1 MSNKI
6 STCGY
11 FKKRLKD
18 SGFIVLDVFK
28 NFNENDK
35 RKWCL
40 LINPG
45 SESIFCTCYNNYDN
59 DFDVV
64 YEFNDGGRKIA
75 KNYLMTTPSMESI
88 IEQLIVTWGVN
99 NNNKTSFYY
108 KKNEKE

>member
-1 MSNKI
+1 M
-6 STCGY
+6 
-11 FKKRLKD
+11 
-18 SGFIVLDVFK
+18 FK

-45 SESIFCTCYNNYDN
+45 TESIFCTCYINYDN

-88 IEQLIVTWGVN
+88 IEQLIVNVGRKIIIIRN
-99 NNNKTSFYY
+99 LFIIK
-108 KKNEKE
+108 KMKNEK